1 MSQKTRKALTEK
13 SLLDIYRDLIYFP
26 RITKIIGAFLK
37 GAISKP
43 PPEKIHDLFQDL
55 PESVKKT
62 INTKGLLHLAPSKVE
77 QMFLEV
83 PENGQELSQQRINK
97 EILDSLPKN
106 YGKVDQAWYNEAK
119 YHQAEAKVH
128 EHTIMKNISHT
139 INEKVAWKHL
149 LGLGALLLFFLM
161 KTKSK
166 KMGKIFLYNGTF
178 VGILLLVILLLA
190 KTSKPLKKYRIEE

>member
-1 MSQKTRKALTEK
+1 M
-13 SLLDIYRDLIYFP
+13 
-26 RITKIIGAFLK
+26 
-37 GAISKP
+37 
-43 PPEKIHDLFQDL
+43 
-55 PESVKKT
+55 KKT

-83 PENGQELSQQRINK
+83 PENGQEISEERINK

-106 YGKVDQAWYNEAK
+106 YGKVDQAWYNEDK

>member
-1 MSQKTRKALTEK
+1 
-13 SLLDIYRDLIYFP
+13 
-26 RITKIIGAFLK
+26 
-37 GAISKP
+37 
-43 PPEKIHDLFQDL
+43 
-55 PESVKKT
+55 
-62 INTKGLLHLAPSKVE
+62 
-77 QMFLEV
+77 
-83 PENGQELSQQRINK
+83 
-97 EILDSLPKN
+97 
-106 YGKVDQAWYNEAK
+106 
-119 YHQAEAKVH
+119 
-128 EHTIMKNISHT
+128 MKNISHT